1 MSKRL
6 KYLKVTAVLLVGL
19 CALLFS
25 ACGIEKSS
33 DLSGSPGDLEN
44 VVKPPQVELSQQDR
58 LIKVI
63 MEEGEHLDGEYRLTH
78 DTQASNR
85 AMLYSAISYSE
96 DYSTIIIDFYYG
108 GDTIFIGMG
117 EAQYKGFMEK
127 DSFTFTDVAGA
138 TSLAQSV
145 GELTMAALQFA
156 ITDIDG
162 VLSGFDSNLDF
173 KNAWF
178 A

>member
-1 MSKRL
+1 MVSCL
-6 KYLKVTAVLLVGL
+6 MGDSTAL
-19 CALLFS
+19 A
-25 ACGIEKSS
+25 
-33 DLSGSPGDLEN
+33 
-44 VVKPPQVELSQQDR
+44 
-58 LIKVI
+58 
-63 MEEGEHLDGEYRLTH
+63 
-78 DTQASNR
+78 
-85 AMLYSAISYSE
+85 SAIVRCCPNKMAGTAAPGGRKIDAVFYLYESCE
-96 DYSTIIIDFYYG
+96 DGFIMTNFYYG
-108 GDTIFIGMG
+108 SDTIFIGMG
-117 EAQYKGFMEK
+117 EVQYKGFMGK

-156 ITDIDG
+156 ITDLDG